1 MNLTPCLVAG
11 ATARSARWPGIKTA
25 KQKDLS
31 GHTENLKTCYVS
43 EDVAFFFDV
52 SEHRRNL
59 CWWCQTCLLS
69 LLMICE
75 YFLSHLRFGSVSKPC
90 TPVVHIKIAGKWMF
104 IPLKMVCIGIDPYP
118 FKQTMVP
125 HQSTSEATANPLL
138 ATERNGLE
146 PPSPVPSGANGVNT
160 EVKSLTS
167 HTCGKRSD
175 DD

>member
-1 MNLTPCLVAG
+1 MLM
-11 ATARSARWPGIKTA
+11 I
-25 KQKDLS
+25 
-31 GHTENLKTCYVS
+31 
-43 EDVAFFFDV
+43 
-52 SEHRRNL
+52 
-59 CWWCQTCLLS
+59 QTCLLS

-75 YFLSHLRFGSVSKPC
+75 YFLSHLRFQ
-90 TPVVHIKIAGKWMF
+90 
-104 IPLKMVCIGIDPYP
+104 
-118 FKQTMVP
+118 QTMVP
-125 HQSTSEATANPLL
+125 QQSTSEATANPLL